1 MAARPRS
8 HKISIPNLYCKL
20 DKRTGKV
27 YWQYKHPLSG
37 RFHSLGT
44 DENEAKQVATEANTI
59 IAEQRTRQILSV
71 NERLERMKGRRS
83 DITVTEWLDKYIS
96 IQEDRLQHNELRPNS
111 YRQKGKPIRL
121 FREHCGM
128 QHLKD
133 ITALDIAEIID
144 AVKAEGHNRMAQVV
158 RMVLIDVFKEAQHA
172 GHVPPGFNP
181 AQATK
186 QPRNRVNRQRLSLP
200 EWQAI
205 FDSVSRRQPYLKCGM
220 LLALV
225 TGQRLGDI
233 CNLKFSDIWDDMLH
247 ITQEKTGSK
256 LAIPLNLKCDAL
268 NITLRE
274 VISQCRDAVV
284 SKYLVHYRH
293 TTSQANRGDQ
303 VSANTLTTAFKKARE
318 KCGIKWEQG
327 TAPTFHEQRSL
338 SERLYREQGL
348 DTQKLLGHKSRKMT
362 DRLFF
367 LQLHKYKQ
375 DIHAT
380 TLGLFLG
387 LTGLFSAFLL

>member
-96 IQEDRLQHNELRPNS
+96 IEEDRLQHNELRPNS

-158 RMVLIDVFKEAQHA
+158 MVLIDVFKEAQHA

-362 DRLFF
+362 DRYNDDRG
-367 LQLHKYKQ
+367 KDWIIV
-375 DIHAT
+375 DIKTA
-380 TLGLFLG
+380 
-387 LTGLFSAFLL
+387 

>member
-362 DRLFF
+362 DRYNDDRG
-367 LQLHKYKQ
+367 KDWIIV
-375 DIHAT
+375 DIKTAVMT
-380 TLGLFLG
+380 PTY
-387 LTGLFSAFLL
+387 